1 MSLKDFISD
10 AQSKQISTYFAA
22 WLYATGK
29 PVEYVPESNADYIAW
44 ITAKH
49 AQFRPLSKHLNSG
62 KYHYEFIDW
71 LEREVE
77 TV

>member
-1 MSLKDFISD
+1 MNFKDFISN
-10 AQSKQISTYFAA
+10 AQSKQINPYFAA

-49 AQFRPLSKHLNSG
+49 AKFRPLSKHLYSG
-62 KYHYEFIDW
+62 KYYYEFMDW
-71 LEREVE
+71 LNKEAGE
-77 TV
+77 